1 MKKFSQFYT
10 EREASIG
17 LGDLSMHNL
26 APDETLLDVAK
37 IAIKKH
43 KEKTLEFFHRLAQDD
58 TAIKNELNRYENDR
72 RSYRDKADDGKF
84 EIEPDIIAPNNADSV
99 SDELS

>member
-26 APDETLLDVAK
+26 TPDETLLDVAK

-43 KEKTLEFFHRLAQDD
+43 KDKTLEFFHKLAEDD
-58 TAIKNELNRYENDR
+58 TTIKNELNRYKNDR
-72 RSYRDKADDGKF
+72 RSYKDKADPRY
-84 EIEPDIIAPNNADSV
+84 EIEPEIIAPSNADST
-99 SDELS
+99 SDEGG

>member
-26 APDETLLDVAK
+26 TPDETLLDVAK
-37 IAIKKH
+37 MAIKKH
-43 KEKTLEFFHRLAQDD
+43 KDETLRFFHKLSQDD
-58 TAIKNELNRYENDR
+58 TAIKNELNRYNNDR
-72 RSYRDKADDGKF
+72 RSYKDKGDDGKY
-84 EIEPDIIAPNNADSV
+84 EIEPEIIAPNNSDST
-99 SDELS
+99 SDEE

>member
-1 MKKFSQFYT
+1 MKKFSQFYA

-37 IAIKKH
+37 MAIKKH
-43 KEKTLEFFHRLAQDD
+43 KDKALEFFYKLAQDD
-58 TAIKNELNRYENDR
+58 TTIKSELNRYENDK
-72 RSYRDKADDGKF
+72 RSYKDKADPRY
-84 EIEPDIIAPNNADSV
+84 EIEPDIIAPSSSDST
-99 SDELS
+99 SDEE